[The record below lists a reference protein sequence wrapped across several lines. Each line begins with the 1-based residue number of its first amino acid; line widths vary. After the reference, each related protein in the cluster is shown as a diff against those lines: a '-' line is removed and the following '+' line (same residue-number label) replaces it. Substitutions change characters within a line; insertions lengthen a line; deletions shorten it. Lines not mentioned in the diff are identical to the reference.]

1 MACMWLAG
9 LAGASPA
16 YADVDEQVKQSTI
29 DALTVKGRHGFLCD
43 SHGCLYLRHGTFK
56 VCRSGYGCSP

>member
-1 MACMWLAG
+1 MKRELVMACMWLAG

-29 DALTVKGRHGFLCD
+29 DALTVKWLI
-43 SHGCLYLRHGTFK
+43 
-56 VCRSGYGCSP
+56 YGARKMAMMPPSSSSV